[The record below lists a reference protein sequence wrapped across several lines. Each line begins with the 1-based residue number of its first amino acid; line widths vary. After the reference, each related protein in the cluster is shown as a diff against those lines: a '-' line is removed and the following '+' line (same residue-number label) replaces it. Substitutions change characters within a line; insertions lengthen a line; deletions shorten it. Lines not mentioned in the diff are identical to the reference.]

1 MRKNKTVEK
10 ESKTLKSIFP
20 KPYEEYPSA
29 VRSKLMSLFFVFI
42 GGGAIMLLLFSVLGM
57 LQYWYL
63 PAIVIVFGL
72 FMILQ
77 LAYYSSNDKLREVEG
92 VVIDKERDGYRK
104 QNSYLLVQTAKGA
117 VYRVIAT
124 EKSRKYK
131 EGDIVRFY
139 SNADA
144 LKNLKDGIYEVR
156 VVYAMERLSAKITD
170 EKEDEALEAIENEE
184 SGGKNKNALD
194 RTNVL

>member
-1 MRKNKTVEK
+1 M
-10 ESKTLKSIFP
+10 
-20 KPYEEYPSA
+20 
-29 VRSKLMSLFFVFI
+29 
-42 GGGAIMLLLFSVLGM
+42 
-57 LQYWYL
+57 
-63 PAIVIVFGL
+63 
-72 FMILQ
+72 
-77 LAYYSSNDKLREVEG
+77 
-92 VVIDKERDGYRK
+92 
-104 QNSYLLVQTAKGA
+104 
-117 VYRVIAT
+117 
-124 EKSRKYK
+124 
-131 EGDIVRFY
+131 RFY

>member
-1 MRKNKTVEK
+1 MRRSKDTEK
-10 ESKTLKSIFP
+10 EPKTLKSFFP
-20 KPYEEYPSA
+20 KPYEEYPPA

-42 GGGAIMLLLFSVLGM
+42 GGGAIMLLLFSALGM